1 MWQGAIYII
10 AFTNTMKM
18 KFSVIIG
25 IIQMLFGLS
34 LSLLNHLYFK
44 RKLNILLEFIPQ
56 ILFMTLIFVYLCF
69 MIFIKWIKY
78 NGSPS
83 PTTGSC
89 APNLLIGNESFFI
102 LSPYMFKKWRSY
114 EGFLVSKVHQ
124 FFQ

>member
-1 MWQGAIYII
+1 MWQGAINKI

-89 APNLLIGNESFFI
+89 APNLLIGN
-102 LSPYMFKKWRSY
+102 
-114 EGFLVSKVHQ
+114 
-124 FFQ
+124 